1 MKTVEVDA
9 AVRYNIV
16 IDKGILPKSGDMIK
30 EVTSAERV
38 AVITD
43 DTVAVSYTH
52 LTLPTNSLV

>member
-30 EVTSAERV
+30 
-38 AVITD
+38 
-43 DTVAVSYTH
+43 AVSYTH
-52 LTLPTNSLV
+52 LRAHET

>member
-30 EVTSAERV
+30 RS
-38 AVITD
+38 
-43 DTVAVSYTH
+43 
-52 LTLPTNSLV
+52 LPPKGWL

>member
-43 DTVAVSYTH
+43 DTVDKPY
-52 LTLPTNSLV
+52 